1 MSGLS
6 RDSPTN
12 RGYYAESSQARALT
26 IGDLGHPLHRST
38 FCAYFLCAAAHKMYL
53 HADMRMKEKALS
65 HAEPL
70 GIKPARYRTDDQL
83 LAFWKASD
91 YADCGRHGARPNHRV
106 RLVFGIIRKS
116 ACSLCTSMPINLVR
130 EPALKTYSKG
140 APFYNV
146 WVLNLARANALANSH
161 TSFYK
166 SLC

>member
-26 IGDLGHPLHRST
+26 IGDLGHPLHIST

-91 YADCGRHGARPNHRV
+91 YADCGRHGSPSQPQSPLSIRHNQEV
-106 RLVFGIIRKS
+106 GMFLVYVHADKFG
-116 ACSLCTSMPINLVR
+116 A
-130 EPALKTYSKG
+130 
-140 APFYNV
+140 
-146 WVLNLARANALANSH
+146 
-161 TSFYK
+161 
-166 SLC
+166 